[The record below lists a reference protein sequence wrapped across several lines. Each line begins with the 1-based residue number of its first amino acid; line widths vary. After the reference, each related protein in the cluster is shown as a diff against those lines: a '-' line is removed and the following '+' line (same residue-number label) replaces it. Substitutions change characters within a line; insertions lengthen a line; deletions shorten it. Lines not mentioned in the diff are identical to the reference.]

1 MVRLVIIRT
10 SINYVAPYEKTYSFH
25 YSMCE
30 TIGNSLKKTFLI
42 SISCRISET
51 LNYMGKW
58 LDLRYT

>member
-30 TIGNSLKKTFLI
+30 TIWNSLKKTFLI

-51 LNYMGKW
+51 LNYYERK
-58 LDLRYT
+58 